1 MTVTLLAACVKR
13 PLLTDEQDS
22 DGWESL
28 QAYRGSEGTAPLI
41 LNSVLNGCDWSTSR
55 HGRFTP
61 ENEGG
66 YSLTRR
72 LGGPQRRS
80 GRFGEHERR
89 TERIRR
95 GKGEAKAIPGQALR
109 VPGG

>member
-1 MTVTLLAACVKR
+1 VTVKLLAACVKR
-13 PLLTDEQDS
+13 PLVTAEQDS
-22 DGWESL
+22 DGLESL

-41 LNSVLNGCDWSTSR
+41 LNSLLNGCDWSTSR

-61 ENEGG
+61 EKEGG

-80 GRFGEHERR
+80 GRFGEQERR

-95 GKGEAKAIPGQALR
+95 GKVKGKGVLCR
-109 VPGG
+109 